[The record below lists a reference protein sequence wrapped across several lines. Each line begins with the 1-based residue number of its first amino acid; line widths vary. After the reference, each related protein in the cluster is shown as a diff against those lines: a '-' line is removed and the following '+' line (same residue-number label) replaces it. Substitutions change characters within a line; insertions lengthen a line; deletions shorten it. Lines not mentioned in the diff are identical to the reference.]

1 MSTLA
6 GFRRRTV
13 ESAEVAARLYFE
25 PLSIL
30 KRFVI
35 PGRGD
40 ESRSFRKFRPLA
52 VGLTSHWE
60 HRLVA
65 WRKRVEQAGSLE
77 VRRAEARAALA
88 WSLDASRELELL
100 RKASEA
106 DYVDLMEQW
115 HASVSRPEHK
125 MAVRPLYYQTLL
137 SVWFRAAAWM
147 LTAVEV
153 GLVAFFL
160 SSNLQFEFFVAVGIG
175 AIVILILTTGATAT
189 FSALILAGLE
199 SQPTRARQILLPQI
213 AVIGSSVFLL
223 VGALLFARVTGHMSA
238 QLFQYFLVGLMTMT
252 PVFVALLESGARLF
266 GWSSELSRRQQKLE
280 ALRIEID
287 TLSIYLN

>member
-65 WRKRVEQAGSLE
+65 WRKRVEQARSLE
-77 VRRAEARAALA
+77 VRR
-88 WSLDASRELELL
+88 L
-100 RKASEA
+100 RRGPR
-106 DYVDLMEQW
+106 L
-115 HASVSRPEHK
+115 R
-125 MAVRPLYYQTLL
+125 
-137 SVWFRAAAWM
+137 
-147 LTAVEV
+147 
-153 GLVAFFL
+153 
-160 SSNLQFEFFVAVGIG
+160 G
-175 AIVILILTTGATAT
+175 A
-189 FSALILAGLE
+189 
-199 SQPTRARQILLPQI
+199 
-213 AVIGSSVFLL
+213 
-223 VGALLFARVTGHMSA
+223 
-238 QLFQYFLVGLMTMT
+238 
-252 PVFVALLESGARLF
+252 
-266 GWSSELSRRQQKLE
+266 
-280 ALRIEID
+280 
-287 TLSIYLN
+287 